1 MTGDSHNEETSKTL
15 HRNLN
20 VCTFISPEGTRRI
33 QDRIKKQQLFNRYQI
48 LKKHTVAKKLRQFNM
63 NASFKGGG
71 REET

>member
-1 MTGDSHNEETSKTL
+1 MKGDSHNEETSKTL

-33 QDRIKKQQLFNRYQI
+33 QDRIKKQLFNRYKI
-48 LKKHTVAKKLRQFNM
+48 KKTHTVAKKLRQFNM